1 LGLVDLHCH
10 STASDGAHR
19 PAELVE
25 LAGEAGV
32 EVLALTDHDTMAG
45 CAELVEAAEGTS
57 VRVIEGLELSARWDG
72 PGVMHILVYGAD
84 PEDPALRELLA
95 RMAVGR
101 QQRGPRIVERLAER
115 CGIEIPWSEVV
126 AASAG
131 GVTGKAHIG
140 EVLVAHGHATDVEE
154 AFRRYLS
161 WGRPAYVSRPK
172 EPPEACLA
180 IAAAAGGVTV
190 LAHPVMMER
199 RFREHFGAQDP
210 QVGDPRRLA
219 ADQLES
225 TISELSRCGL
235 RGIEAYYPGQEAE
248 QTERYLELT
257 RRRGLIATG
266 GSDFHGE
273 RVKPGLALGR
283 GYGDGFEVPPELAD
297 GLLEKMEEAR
307 HARGASGAR
316 ANSEE
321 DVR

>member
-1 LGLVDLHCH
+1 MGLIDLHCH

-45 CAELVEAAEGTS
+45 CAELVAAAEGTS
-57 VRVIEGLELSARWDG
+57 LRVIEGLELSARYEG

-84 PEDPALRELLA
+84 PADPGLRGLLA

-101 QQRGPRIVERLAER
+101 LERGPMIVARLAER
-115 CGIEIPWSEVV
+115 CGIEIPWPEVV
-126 AASAG
+126 AVSAG

-140 EVLVAHGHATDVEE
+140 EVLVAHGHATDVED
-154 AFRRYLS
+154 AFRRLLS

-172 EPPEACLA
+172 EPPEVCLA

-190 LAHPVMMER
+190 LAHPLMMER
-199 RFREHFGAQDP
+199 RFREHFGDQDP
-210 QVGDPRRLA
+210 EVGDPRRLA
-219 ADQLES
+219 AERMES
-225 TISELSRCGL
+225 TISELFRCGL
-235 RGIEAYYPGQEAE
+235 RGVEAYYPGQEAE

-257 RRRGLIATG
+257 RRLGLIATG

-283 GYGDGFEVPPELAD
+283 GYGEGFEVPPELAD
-297 GLLEKMEEAR
+297 GLLEKMDEAR
-307 HARGASGAR
+307 HARGVSRAR